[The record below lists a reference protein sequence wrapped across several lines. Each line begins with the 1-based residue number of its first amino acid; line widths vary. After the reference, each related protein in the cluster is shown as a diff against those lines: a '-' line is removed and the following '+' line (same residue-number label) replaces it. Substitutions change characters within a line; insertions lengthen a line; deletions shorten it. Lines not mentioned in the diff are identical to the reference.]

1 MATPLDEGDIV
12 KTIAYCEMRGQVSQN
27 VRHWRV
33 ISKDVGAT
41 HTDEDV
47 RAALATLLKAP
58 YQDCL
63 SQDAQWYGL
72 SLQKIAPIKFDT
84 VFSPNAG
91 AGSDATDCLPGAV
104 AGLLVFKTGLAGR
117 KNRGRTYIPFPG
129 EGANTA
135 LGLPNAAHLTQ
146 LQDVADIYSSNRT
159 IVKGGLNL
167 IITPIIYPSEVAG
180 GRAIVSGARASKWAS
195 MRSRGDYKAAN
206 KLPA

>member
-1 MATPLDEGDIV
+1 MATPLDAGDIF

-27 VRHWRV
+27 VRHWV
-33 ISKDVGAT
+33 VVSKDPAAT

-72 SLQKIAPIKFDT
+72 SLQKIAPLKFDT
-84 VFSPNAG
+84 VFTPNAG
-91 AGSDATDCLPGAV
+91 AGSDPTDCLPGAV

-117 KNRGRTYIPFPG
+117 QNRGRSYIPFAG
-129 EGANTA
+129 EGANTS
-135 LGLPNAAHLTQ
+135 LGLPNAGHLIQ
-146 LQDVADIYSSNRT
+146 LQDVATIYATPQT
-159 IVKGGLNL
+159 IVKGGLNM
-167 IITPIIYPSEVAG
+167 IVSPIIYPSGQAG
-180 GRAIVSGARASKWAS
+180 GRLIVSGARASKWAS

>member
-1 MATPLDEGDIV
+1 MATPLDVGDIF

-27 VRHWRV
+27 VRHWKV
-33 ISKDVGAT
+33 IEKDPAAT

-58 YQDCL
+58 YQDCM

-72 SLQKIAPIKFDT
+72 SLQKLLPIKFDT
-84 VFSPNAG
+84 VFTPNAG
-91 AGSDATDCLPGAV
+91 AGSDATDAMPGAV

-117 KNRGRTYIPFPG
+117 ANRGRSYIPFAG

-135 LGLPNAAHLTQ
+135 TGLPNAGHLIQ
-146 LQDVADIYSSNRT
+146 LQDVATIYSSLHT

-167 IITPIIYPSEVAG
+167 IIEPIIFPSAIPG
-180 GRAIVSGARASKWAS
+180 GRTIVSGARASKWAS